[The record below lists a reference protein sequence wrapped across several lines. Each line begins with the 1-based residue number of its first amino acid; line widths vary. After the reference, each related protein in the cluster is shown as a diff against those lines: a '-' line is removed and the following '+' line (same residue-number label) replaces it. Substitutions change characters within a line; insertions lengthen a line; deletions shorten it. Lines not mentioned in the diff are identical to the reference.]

1 MSASVRSRGRRRR
14 RNRRSLQLGRRR
26 DLQSHFGTERFSLQI
41 VQPFVKNYALMRF
54 IIQSQHKILCNFM
67 R

>member
-26 DLQSHFGTERFSLQI
+26 GLQSHFGTERFSLQI
-41 VQPFVKNYALMRF
+41 VQPSVTN
-54 IIQSQHKILCNFM
+54 
-67 R
+67 